1 VPGIGFGGPGIT
13 NNINPPN
20 IVSNAGDNH
29 GILTIAFSTS
39 MVDLGFGFAD
49 LALDSVADALTITLF
64 DGVTDVGSLTYG
76 GSPDPTFTGGF
87 AGIQSSIAFNSAEI
101 TFDHGIAFA
110 VDNIQGL
117 VGLGFRLRE
126 RTA

>member
-1 VPGIGFGGPGIT
+1 
-13 NNINPPN
+13 
-20 IVSNAGDNH
+20 
-29 GILTIAFSTS
+29 

-49 LALDSVADALTITLF
+49 LALDSVAGALTITLF

-110 VDNIQGL
+110 VDNIQTQAAAPEPSSIILLGIGL